1 MVLQLL
7 VSEYREHKK
16 NSMKK
21 LTTTFILFVVFTQI
35 AFAQTKL
42 LTMDD
47 AIIKQRT
54 TLAPAKLNQLMWV
67 KETNNYSYVDTKD
80 SIEILM
86 LGSAESNKKPLE
98 TLLTLTE
105 LNEVLAQSKIKLLK
119 KFPQIHWK
127 NSKQFTFET
136 AKKVLIYDLKSG
148 TISVESTR
156 DFGEEAENIDV
167 ADKTNYAAFTVKNN
181 LFVYDGKENLI
192 VTNDANENIVNG
204 KSVHREEFGIVKGTF
219 WSPKGNLLAFYRMDQ
234 TMVADYPVIDWTTRP
249 AKNNSI
255 KYPMAGDTSHQVT
268 VGIYNVSTGKTVF
281 LKTGEPKEQYLTNI
295 AWSPD
300 EQTLYIAVL
309 NRDQNHLKLN
319 SYNVIT
325 GLFEK
330 TLFEEKDEKY
340 VQPLHTLVFV
350 PKHADQFIWQSER
363 DGYNHLYLY
372 DVTGKLI
379 KQLTK
384 GNWVVTDLAGF
395 DEKGTKVFYSSTAE
409 SPVTRHFYSF
419 DLKKGVSVKLTFDE
433 GTHTT
438 ALNSKGNY
446 FIDNFQS
453 TAVPRE
459 ISIYNSKGKKIQT
472 VIQSENP
479 LKDYKLGQMN
489 IFKLKNDNGD
499 DLYCRMFKPVDFDS
513 TKKYP
518 VIVYLYGGP
527 HVQLVKNT
535 WNGGGDMWFQYM
547 SEKGFV
553 VFTMDS
559 RGSFNRGKVF
569 EQAPFRNFGTIEMQ
583 DQLVGITYL
592 KRLKYVDENRMGL
605 MGWSYG
611 GFMTTSIMTRY
622 PDIFKVAVAG
632 GPVIDWSYYE
642 IMYTERYMDT
652 PQTNSIGYKESNLVN
667 YIDSLKGK
675 LMLIHGTAD
684 NVVVWQHSLLF
695 LKACVDKGKQ
705 VDYFVYPGHE
715 HNVIGK
721 DRVHLYNKITGYF
734 MQNL

>member
-1 MVLQLL
+1 
-7 VSEYREHKK
+7 
-16 NSMKK
+16 MKK
-21 LTTTFILFVVFTQI
+21 IAFISLIISAFTQI
-35 AFAQTKL
+35 TIAQTKL

-47 AIIKQRT
+47 AIIKQKT
-54 TLAPAKLNQLMWV
+54 TLAPAKLKQLMWV
-67 KETNNYSYVDTKD
+67 KGENSYSYVDTKD
-80 SIEILM
+80 SIDFLIL
-86 LGSAESNKKPLE
+86 GKAESANKPLK
-98 TLLTLTE
+98 TLVSMVEINDGLGNLRFK
-105 LNEVLAQSKIKLLK
+105 SLK
-119 KFPQIHWK
+119 TFPQIQWK
-127 NSKQFTFET
+127 TEDIFTFE
-136 AKKVLIYDLKSG
+136 AEKNLFAYDLRSKLL
-148 TISVESTR
+148 TKESTR
-156 DFGEEAENIDV
+156 DFGDNAENIDV
-167 ADKTNYAAFTVKNN
+167 ANKTNYVAFTLKNN

-219 WSPKGNLLAFYRMDQ
+219 WSESGKLLAFYRMDQ
-234 TMVADYPVIDWTTRP
+234 TMVTDYPIIDWTVRP
-249 AKNNSI
+249 AKNNAI

-268 VGIYNVSTGKTVF
+268 VGVYNVNTGKTVF

-300 EQTLYIAVL
+300 EQTIYIAVL
-309 NRDQNHLKLN
+309 NRDQNYMKLN

-330 TLFEEKDEKY
+330 TLFEEKDDKY
-340 VQPLHTLVFV
+340 VEPMHPLVFV
-350 PKHADQFIWQSER
+350 PKHPDQFIWQSER

-384 GNWVVTDLAGF
+384 GNWVVTDFAGF
-395 DEKGTKVFYSSTAE
+395 DEKGTKAFYSSTAE
-409 SPVTRHFYSF
+409 SPITRNFYSL
-419 DLKKGVSVKLTFDE
+419 DLKKGKIAKITSGD
-433 GTHTT
+433 GTHTVI
-438 ALNSKGNY
+438 LNNDGSY

-453 TAVPRE
+453 TIVPRE
-459 ISIYNSKGKKIQT
+459 ISICNNKGKKVQT
-472 VIQSENP
+472 IKQSENP

-489 IFKLKNDNGD
+489 IFKLKSANGD

-527 HVQLVKNT
+527 NVQLVNNT
-535 WNGGGDMWFQYM
+535 WNGRGDMWLQYM
-547 SEKGFV
+547 AERGFV

-559 RGSFNRGKVF
+559 RGSANRGKVF
-569 EQAPFRNFGTIEMQ
+569 EQATFQHLGTVEMQ
-583 DQLVGITYL
+583 DQLLGVTYL
-592 KRLKYVDENRMGL
+592 KNLKYVDADRMGI
-605 MGWSYG
+605 MGWSFG

-622 PDIFKVAVAG
+622 PELFKAAVAG

-652 PQTNSIGYKESNLVN
+652 PQSNPKGYEESEVLN
-667 YIDSLKGK
+667 YVDSLNGK

-684 NVVVWQHSLLF
+684 NVVVWQHSLMF
-695 LKACVDKGKQ
+695 LKTCVDKGKQ

-715 HNVIGK
+715 HNVLGK
-721 DRVHLYNKITGYF
+721 DRVHLFNKITDYF
-734 MQNL
+734 IQNL